1 MSEREEFEKWWEVQ
15 VNSGGISKY
24 DKHEHQATWDDACK
38 YQQQRIDELVKFSSD
53 LVAEN
58 AGYKNKNDFLQTMLN
73 IAVEAMENLVK
84 VKGRHNTEIA
94 YKRIEEALNQI
105 NKLKGE

>member
-1 MSEREEFEKWWEVQ
+1 MTDQTELLIYKEQIK
-15 VNSGGISKY
+15 
-24 DKHEHQATWDDACK
+24 DL
-38 YQQQRIDELVKFSSD
+38 QQHIDELIKFSSD

-58 AGYKNKNDFLQTMLN
+58 AGYKNKNDFLQAKLN

-94 YKRIEEALNQI
+94 YKRIEEAINQI